1 MKGENYLYFCSTTDE
16 PNTTDEAILIP
27 ASAVR
32 AIHAGIVNGTNGN
45 SVTIAAEGFVAGD
58 GNSRATL
65 KLALI
70 DRTNATFTGAMDDL
84 SAAINA
90 TPGDGFTVI
99 ADAQNGVFCSKHI
112 IGCTIDDA
120 E

>member
-16 PNTTDEAILIP
+16 PNNTDEAILIP
-27 ASAVR
+27 ASSVR
-32 AIHAGIVNGTNGN
+32 AIHSGVVTGTAGD

-65 KLALI
+65 KLQLT
-70 DRTNATFTGAMDDL
+70 DKRSATFTGAMDDL
-84 SAAINA
+84 TAAISA

-99 ADAQNGVFCSKHI
+99 ADVKNGVFCSKHI
-112 IGCTIDDA
+112 INCTIDEA